1 MISNL
6 QDPEMTLIDQ
16 LLADQKKLYTPI
28 NEVSDKID
36 SGEVRTDTFK
46 HMIPLSKPTKGQ
58 QYAFQV
64 ELDKCTSCKACVA
77 ACHSLNG
84 LEEEES
90 WRDVGLLLGGNDAP
104 GWQQTVTSA
113 CHHCLEP
120 ECMHGC
126 PVKAYEKDE
135 DTGIVRHLDD
145 QCIGCEYCS
154 LKCPFD
160 VPKYSSRL
168 GIVRKCDMCYQ
179 RLEVGESPAC
189 VQACPNEAIKIITVD
204 KAEIR
209 PGLEAKRDFIKGAPL
224 PNITLPTTQ
233 FIGRDVPETALPA
246 DQEKL
251 VPAAKHTPLVLMLML
266 TQAGVGATIGGVL
279 STNFI
284 ATAIGTT
291 LFFIGLSCSILHLG
305 RPLGAWRFF
314 LGLKRS
320 WLSREILAFSLYAP
334 FAGILPIIYLL
345 TSKFGKQLSENSFYL
360 MATEQIGSYTGIIG
374 SITAI
379 IGLIAVF
386 TSVMIYHDTK
396 RDNWHWKFTG
406 IAFFGTTFAFAG
418 LFLSQTPPLAAIIL
432 AIPVVLDLLNV
443 TPAFKDTKNA
453 PWTPHLHRARLMWN
467 PLKNMTIA
475 RLTCGFLAVL
485 TVPISIWIA
494 LPLLIAGEL
503 LSRAL
508 YFRAVHSPKMTGA
521 F

>member
-6 QDPEMTLIDQ
+6 NDSEMTLIDQ
-16 LLADQKKLYTPI
+16 LLADQNELYTPI
-28 NEVSDKID
+28 NEVADKID

-46 HMIPLSKPTKGQ
+46 HMIPLSKPTEGQ

-90 WRDVGLLLGGNDAP
+90 WRDVGLLLGGEEAP

-189 VQACPNEAIKIITVD
+189 VQACPNEAIKIINVEKDELRT
-204 KAEIR
+204 K
-209 PGLEAKRDFIKGAPL
+209 LEAKRGFIKGAPL

-246 DQEKL
+246 DQKKL
-251 VPAAKHTPLVLMLML
+251 IPAAKHTPLVLMLML
-266 TQAGVGATIGGVL
+266 TQAGVGAILGGVIN
-279 STNFI
+279 SNFI
-284 ATAIGTT
+284 ASAIGAT
-291 LFFIGLSCSILHLG
+291 LFFVGLSCSILHLG

-320 WLSREILAFSLYAP
+320 WLSREILAFSLFAP
-334 FAGILPIIYLL
+334 LAGLLPIIHLL
-345 TSKFGKQLSENSFYL
+345 TVNYGKSSVENTFYFEVSEL
-360 MATEQIGSYTGIIG
+360 IGPYVNTFGII
-374 SITAI
+374 TAT

-386 TSVMIYHDTK
+386 TSIMIYHDTK
-396 RDNWHWKFTG
+396 RDNWHIKFTG
-406 IAFFGTTFAFAG
+406 PAFFGTSLAFTGAFLAG
-418 LFLSQTPPLAAIIL
+418 NNIAWTLLLTIPLITDFIY
-432 AIPVVLDLLNV
+432 VL
-443 TPAFKDTKNA
+443 PALKDNKQL

-467 PLKNMTIA
+467 PLKQMTIA
-475 RLTCGFLAVL
+475 RLVCGTLASV
-485 TVPISIWIA
+485 TAPINVFIA
-494 LPLLIAGEL
+494 LPFLIAGEL

-508 YFRAVHSPKMTGA
+508 YFRAVHSPKMTGS